1 MSINPDELINIEGMG
16 GITPFERPVAGQSLT
31 NDPDSKYPW
40 EKPPEF
46 TEVQGAIMSILA
58 DSYEKE
64 TYEMVALSIA
74 DGMPVGDLAS
84 MILQA
89 GFQEGKWNPDLMLM
103 LIEPTMYILASI
115 AEQCDIDY
123 LLYRGD
129 TLESYEDE
137 EDESVKDEKTLSNFK
152 EINKGFQKELG
163 FKDLKVSKI
172 TKDSVPEEALEV
184 IEDFEPPKE
193 LVSLLARK
201 KEESNNSL
209 LERT

>member
-16 GITPFERPVAGQSLT
+16 GVTPFERPVAGQSLT

-46 TEVQGAIMSILA
+46 TEVQGALMSILA

-64 TYEMVALSIA
+64 TYKMIALSIA
-74 DGMPVGDLAS
+74 DGMPVGDLTS

-129 TLESYEDE
+129 SLESYDNENEEETEEKELEVLKKIKQEGED
-137 EDESVKDEKTLSNFK
+137 KLNFK
-152 EINKGFQKELG
+152 DVKIK
-163 FKDLKVSKI
+163 KI
-172 TKDSVPEEALEV
+172 TAESVPEKALEV

>member
-46 TEVQGAIMSILA
+46 TEVQGALMSILA

-64 TYEMVALSIA
+64 TYKMLALSIA
-74 DGMPVGDLAS
+74 DGMPVGDLTS

-129 TLESYEDE
+129 TFESYNEEDE
-137 EDESVKDEKTLSNFK
+137 EEIEKQTLTNFK
-152 EINKGFQKELG
+152 DMNSKMRQELK